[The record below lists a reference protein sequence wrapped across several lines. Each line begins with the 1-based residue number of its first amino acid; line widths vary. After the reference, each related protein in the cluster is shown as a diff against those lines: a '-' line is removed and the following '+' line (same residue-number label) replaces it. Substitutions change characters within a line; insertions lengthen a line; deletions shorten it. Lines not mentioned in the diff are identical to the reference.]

1 MIKMLHLLTG
11 FILRSARYGKLF
23 FSDLLTIVR
32 RGKLVIPPTRLMRN
46 YGTSDIKTFLKNGE
60 DFYEDCRE
68 LGKLKPSD
76 SVLDIGC
83 GIGEKTRPLVGY
95 LIGQYEGVDII
106 KVGVDWCRKR
116 ISPKHPNFH
125 FQVIDVYSQ
134 FYNPKGTYEAS
145 EYKFPFKDESFDF
158 IYLGS
163 VFTHMLPAD
172 VENYV
177 FEIARM
183 LKKRGR
189 CLATFFL
196 LNSESRE
203 LISAGKS
210 TLDFKHTLNEHMILS
225 KEQPEAAIC
234 YDETYVLTLFRRAGL
249 ITANPVYGSWCER
262 KFFRRYQ
269 DYVLG
274 VKN

>member
-1 MIKMLHLLTG
+1 VINKLQQLGGLLARIVHNG
-11 FILRSARYGKLF
+11 KAILTDLF
-23 FSDLLTIVR
+23 SFAKR
-32 RGKLVIPPTRLMRN
+32 WRLVLPPTRLTMI

-60 DFYEDCRE
+60 DFYR
-68 LGKLKPSD
+68 D
-76 SVLDIGC
+76 SLEIGNLRPTENVLDIGC

-95 LIGQYEGVDII
+95 LNGRYEGVDII
-106 KVGVDWCRKR
+106 KVGVDWCRKN
-116 ISPKHPNFH
+116 ISSKHPNFH
-125 FQVIDVYSQ
+125 FQLIDVYSN
-134 FYNPKGTYEAS
+134 FYNPKGKYKAS

-196 LNSESRE
+196 LNNESQE
-203 LISAGKS
+203 LIQAGKS
-210 TLDFKHTLNEHMILS
+210 TLAFKYALDGHLTIS

-234 YDETYVLTLFRRAGL
+234 YDEGYALKLFERAGL
-249 ITANPVYGSWCER
+249 VTRAPIYGSWCER
-262 KFFRRYQ
+262 KTFRIYQ

-274 VKN
+274 VKE